1 MKRIYASTIGVDQGS
16 EMLFSDF
23 DTGGDMW
30 TGKGPR
36 EARVAVTFSESFK
49 KKPSV
54 TVALEMFDMDN
65 RTNQRAETVA
75 ENITKTG
82 FDIVFRTW
90 GDTKIARARAA
101 WMAIGGVDADDNW
114 EEMY

>member
-30 TGKGPR
+30 TGEGAR
-36 EARVAVTFSESFK
+36 EVRVAVMFSENFK
-49 KKPSV
+49 NKPNVMV
-54 TVALEMFDMDN
+54 TLEMFDFDN
-65 RTNQRAETVA
+65 QTNQRAETVV
-75 ENITKTG
+75 ENITNTG

-101 WMAIGGVDADDNW
+101 WMAIGGLDAEDNW

>member
-23 DTGGDMW
+23 DTDGDMW
-30 TGKGPR
+30 TGDGER
-36 EARVAVTFSESFK
+36 ERRVSVSFSENFK
-49 KKPSV
+49 NAPNVMVS
-54 TVALEMFDMDN
+54 LEMFDMDN
-65 RTNQRAETVA
+65 QTNQRAEIIV
-75 ENITKTG
+75 ENITCTG
-82 FDIVFRTW
+82 CEIVFKTW

-114 EEMY
+114 DEIY